1 MLSFSAT
8 YNFNFLY
15 MFLVH
20 TLLYIKK
27 ALYYNRGLRVSRV
40 RTRPGLA
47 NEGRFFQRTGPTKRE
62 MSFLMAGSGYKKG
75 RRIILRVS
83 PGRQNKDEVLK
94 PADKSLIMNIIKST
108 IIVNVPMKCVFQ
120 FSLRVLKK
128 NH

>member
-8 YNFNFLY
+8 YNFNFLC

-94 PADKSLIMNIIKST
+94 PADKSLI
-108 IIVNVPMKCVFQ
+108 VNLSF
-120 FSLRVLKK
+120 
-128 NH
+128 